1 MLNIFKPTLRDIID
15 ILIVA
20 TIIFYFLKF
29 LKGTRALRMLFALF
43 FIFMLYFFAR
53 WLNFKT
59 LTLIVDSLKAIWVV
73 AFVIL
78 FQPEIR
84 NALSRFGRYR
94 PLRFLFKPG
103 NEADIIDEVV
113 EATALLKE
121 RKLGGLIVIERQM
134 GLRDFIETG
143 TRIEAL
149 VSAPLLISI
158 FTPPSPLHDG
168 ACIIAGDHIVS
179 AGCTLPLSETSYVEG
194 FLGMRH
200 RAGLG
205 IATVTDAVAIIVSE
219 TTGRISFAKR
229 GKLLIDLTPSQVKFN
244 LTQTLIKGE

>member
-1 MLNIFKPTLRDIID
+1 MLSILKPSARDIID

-20 TIIFYFLKF
+20 AIIFYFLKF

-84 NALSRFGRYR
+84 NALSRFGRFG
-94 PLRFLFKPG
+94 PLRFLLKPG
-103 NEADIIDEVV
+103 NEAYVIDEVV
-113 EATALLKE
+113 EATATLKE
-121 RKLGGLIVIERQM
+121 RRLGGLIVLERQM
-134 GLRDFIETG
+134 GLREFIETG

-149 VSAPLLISI
+149 VSAPLIISI

-168 ACIIAGDHIVS
+168 ACIITGDHIVS
-179 AGCTLPLSETSYVEG
+179 AGCTLPLSETTYVDG

-205 IATVTDAVAIIVSE
+205 ITTITDAVAIIVSE
-219 TTGRISFAKR
+219 TTGKISFANR
-229 GKLLIDLTPSQVKFN
+229 GKLMIDLTPSQIKFN
-244 LTQTLIKGE
+244 LTQAIVKGE

>member
-1 MLNIFKPTLRDIID
+1 MLSIFKPTFRDIID

-20 TIIFYFLKF
+20 AVIFYFLKF

-43 FIFMLYFFAR
+43 FIFMLYFLAR
-53 WLNFKT
+53 WLNLKT
-59 LTLIVDSLKAIWVV
+59 LTLIVDSLKAVWVV

-94 PLRFLFKPG
+94 PLRFLLKPG
-103 NEADIIDEVV
+103 YEVAVVDEVV
-113 EATALLKE
+113 EAAALLKD
-121 RKLGGLIVIERQM
+121 RKLGGLIVLERQM

-143 TRIEAL
+143 TRLEAL

-168 ACIIAGDHIVS
+168 ACIITGDHIVS
-179 AGCTLPLSETSYVEG
+179 AGCTLPLSETSYVGG

-205 IATVTDAVAIIVSE
+205 IATMTDAIAVIISE
-219 TTGRISFAKR
+219 TTGKISFANR
-229 GKLLIDLTPSQVKFN
+229 AKLAMDLTPSQIKFN
-244 LTQTLIKGE
+244 LTQALKKGA

>member
-1 MLNIFKPTLRDIID
+1 MFSILKPTFRDIVD
-15 ILIVA
+15 ILIVTA
-20 TIIFYFLKF
+20 IIFYFLKF

-43 FIFMLYFFAR
+43 FIFMLYFLAR
-53 WLNFKT
+53 WLNLKT
-59 LTLIVDSLKAIWVV
+59 LTLIVDSLKAVWVV

-94 PLRFLFKPG
+94 PLRFLLKSGTEP
-103 NEADIIDEVV
+103 EVIDEIVDAV
-113 EATALLKE
+113 ALLKE
-121 RKLGGLIVIERQM
+121 RKLGGLIVMERQM
-134 GLRDFIETG
+134 GLREFIETG

-149 VSAPLLISI
+149 VSAPMIVSI

-168 ACIIAGDHIVS
+168 ACIISGDHIVS

-205 IATVTDAVAIIVSE
+205 VATVSDAIAIIVSE
-219 TTGRISFAKR
+219 TTGRISFASR
-229 GKLLIDLTPSQVKFN
+229 GKLNIDLTPSQLKFN
-244 LTQTLIKGE
+244 LTQLIIKGE

>member
-1 MLNIFKPTLRDIID
+1 MLSILKPSFRDIID
-15 ILIVA
+15 IIIVA
-20 TIIFYFLKF
+20 AIIFYFLKF

-43 FIFMLYFFAR
+43 FIFMLYFLAR
-53 WLNFKT
+53 WLNLKT

-73 AFVIL
+73 SCVIL

-94 PLRFLFKPG
+94 PLRFFLKSG
-103 NEADIIDEVV
+103 NEVAVVDEVV
-113 EATALLKE
+113 EAAALLKE
-121 RKLGGLIVIERQM
+121 RKLGGLIILERQM
-134 GLRDFIETG
+134 GLKDFIETG

-168 ACIIAGDHIVS
+168 ACIITGDHIVS

-205 IATVTDAVAIIVSE
+205 IATMTDAISIIISE
-219 TTGRISFAKR
+219 TTGKISFANR
-229 GKLLIDLTPSQVKFN
+229 GKLSIDITPSQLKFN
-244 LTQTLIKGE
+244 LTQALIKGE

>member
-1 MLNIFKPTLRDIID
+1 MLSIFKPSFRDIID
-15 ILIVA
+15 IIIVA
-20 TIIFYFLKF
+20 AIIFYFLKF

-43 FIFMLYFFAR
+43 FIFLLYFMAR
-53 WLNFKT
+53 WLNLKT
-59 LTLIVDSLKAIWVV
+59 LTLIVDSLKAVWVV

-84 NALSRFGRYR
+84 NALSRFGRAR
-94 PLRFLFKPG
+94 PLRFLLKPG
-103 NEADIIDEVV
+103 NEAAVIEEVV

-121 RKLGGLIVIERQM
+121 RKLGGLIVLERQM
-134 GLRDFIETG
+134 GLREFIETG

-149 VSAPLLISI
+149 VSAPLLVSI

-168 ACIIAGDHIVS
+168 ACIITGDHIVS
-179 AGCTLPLSETSYVEG
+179 AGCTLPLSETSYVDG

-205 IATVTDAVAIIVSE
+205 ITTVTDAVAIIVSE
-219 TTGRISFAKR
+219 TTGKISFANR
-229 GKLLIDLTPSQVKFN
+229 GKLAIDLTPSQVKFN
-244 LTQTLIKGE
+244 LTQAIIKGE

>member
-1 MLNIFKPTLRDIID
+1 VLSIFKPNFRDIAD
-15 ILIVA
+15 IIIVA
-20 TIIFYFLKF
+20 AVIFYFLKF

-43 FIFMLYFFAR
+43 FIFMLYFLAR
-53 WLNFKT
+53 WLNLKT
-59 LTLIVDSLKAIWVV
+59 LTLIVDSLKAVWVV

-94 PLRFLFKPG
+94 PLRFLLKPG
-103 NEADIIDEVV
+103 NEVEVVDEVV
-113 EATALLKE
+113 EAAALLKD
-121 RKLGGLIVIERQM
+121 RKLGGLMVLERQM

-143 TRIEAL
+143 TRLEAL

-168 ACIIAGDHIVS
+168 ACIITGDHIVS
-179 AGCTLPLSETSYVEG
+179 AGCTLPLSETSYVGG

-205 IATVTDAVAIIVSE
+205 IATMTDAVAIIISE
-219 TTGRISFAKR
+219 TTGKISFADR
-229 GKLLIDLTPSQVKFN
+229 GKLAMDLTPSQIKFS
-244 LTQTLIKGE
+244 LTRALQKGA

>member
-1 MLNIFKPTLRDIID
+1 VLSIFKPTFRDIVDVI
-15 ILIVA
+15 IVA
-20 TIIFYFLKF
+20 AVIFYFLKF

-43 FIFMLYFFAR
+43 FIFMLYFLAR
-53 WLNFKT
+53 WLNLKT

-94 PLRFLFKPG
+94 PLRFLLKPG
-103 NEADIIDEVV
+103 NEVAVVDEVV
-113 EATALLKE
+113 EAAALLKD
-121 RKLGGLIVIERQM
+121 RKLGGLIVLEREM

-143 TRIEAL
+143 TRLEAL

-168 ACIIAGDHIVS
+168 ACIITGDHIVS
-179 AGCTLPLSETSYVEG
+179 AGCTLPLSETSYVGG

-205 IATVTDAVAIIVSE
+205 IATMTDAVAIIISE
-219 TTGRISFAKR
+219 TTGKISFADR
-229 GKLLIDLTPSQVKFN
+229 GKLAMDLTPSQIKFS
-244 LTQTLIKGE
+244 LTRALKKGA

>member
-1 MLNIFKPTLRDIID
+1 MISILKPSFRDIID
-15 ILIVA
+15 IIIVA
-20 TIIFYFLKF
+20 AMIFYFLKL

-43 FIFMLYFFAR
+43 FIFILYFLAR
-53 WLNFKT
+53 WLNLTT
-59 LTLIVDSLKAIWVV
+59 LTLIVDTLKAVWVV

-94 PLRFLFKPG
+94 PLRFLLKPS
-103 NEADIIDEVV
+103 NETAVVDEVV
-113 EATALLKE
+113 EAAALLKD
-121 RKLGGLIVIERQM
+121 RKLGGLIVIEREM
-134 GLRDFIETG
+134 GLREFIETG
-143 TRIEAL
+143 TRIEAI
-149 VSAPLLISI
+149 VSAPLIISI

-168 ACIIAGDHIVS
+168 ACIVSGEHIVS

-205 IATVTDAVAIIVSE
+205 IATVSDALAIIISE
-219 TTGRISFAKR
+219 TTGKISFANR
-229 GKLLIDLTPSQVKFN
+229 GKISIDLTPSQLKFN
-244 LTQTLIKGE
+244 LTQIFMKAE